1 MKICTVTLHL
11 WRLFHKCQLSLLLYK
26 QNFQL
31 VNLLSVEN
39 LSKSFGEKLL
49 FENLSFGLD
58 QGQKVALIAG
68 NGSGKSTLL
77 NIIMG
82 LDIPDSGKVVLRADI
97 KIAYLTQTPVFNSGE
112 NIVDVILNSSNQ
124 FVAATREYE
133 EAIMAV
139 DQSDNAENKNRLDK
153 AISRMDALQAWDYES
168 RVKEVLGK
176 LNIGDLHRKMGT
188 LSGGQVRK
196 VALAKVLIDEVDLL
210 IMDEPTNHLDIDM
223 IEWLEDF
230 LNKQRLTL
238 LLVTHDRYFLD
249 NVCEEIYELDH
260 FGMFQYKGD
269 YAWFVEKKAEREA
282 RERLEVEK
290 AKNIYRTELEWM
302 RRMPKARTHKSK
314 SRIDAFYD
322 LEQKAKRRLDEE
334 RPEFR
339 VKVSRIGNNIL
350 ELNNIHKAYPDGP
363 EVISDFS
370 YTFKRGERIGVVGP
384 NGAGKSTLFRLIM
397 GEEKLSQGSIK
408 VGQTM
413 VFGYFSQINPPVK
426 PGKRVIELVRDVA
439 EEIPFG
445 NSSTMSAVQFLSYF
459 NFDPTTQYNYYE
471 NLSGGEKRRLH
482 LCLILVHNPN
492 FLILDEPTNDLD
504 IPTLNILEDF
514 LMRYTGCLMIA
525 THDRAFLDKL
535 ADHIFVFGENG
546 KIKDY
551 YSNYSAYR
559 LERLQEEMQQKKVQ
573 QEAKE
578 KHGKPRT
585 NIPRAS
591 FRQQQEY
598 NALSSEIE
606 MLETEKTDLLALL
619 SGGETDSEK
628 LQAASKRYADLT
640 AILEEKELRW
650 LELSEICG

>member
-1 MKICTVTLHL
+1 M
-11 WRLFHKCQLSLLLYK
+11 
-26 QNFQL
+26 
-31 VNLLSVEN
+31 NLLSVEN

-82 LDIPDSGKVVLRADI
+82 LDIPDSGKVVLRNDI
-97 KIAYLTQTPVFNSGE
+97 KVAYLAQAPAFNADE
-112 NIVDVILNSSNQ
+112 NIVDVILNTSNQ

-133 EAIMAV
+133 EAILAV
-139 DQSDNAENKNRLDK
+139 EMVDNTENQIRLDK
-153 AISRMDALQAWDYES
+153 AISRMDVLQAWDYES
-168 RVKEVLGK
+168 RVREVLGK
-176 LNIGDLHRKMGT
+176 LNIGELHRKMGT
-188 LSGGQVRK
+188 LSGGQIRK
-196 VALAKVLIDEVDLL
+196 VALAKVLIDDVDLL
-210 IMDEPTNHLDIDM
+210 VMDEPTNHLDIDM

-249 NVCEEIYELDH
+249 NVCDEIYELDQRA
-260 FGMFQYKGD
+260 MFQYKGD

-314 SRIDAFYD
+314 SRIEAFYD
-322 LEQKAKRRLDEE
+322 LEQKAKRRLDED
-334 RPEFR
+334 RPEFH
-339 VKVSRIGNNIL
+339 VKISRIGNNIL
-350 ELNNIHKAYPDGP
+350 ELNNIHKAYDNGP

-384 NGAGKSTLFRLIM
+384 NGVGKSTLFKLIM
-397 GEEKLSQGSIK
+397 GQEKLSKGTIK
-408 VGQTM
+408 AGQTM
-413 VFGYFSQINPPVK
+413 VFGYFSQMNPPVK
-426 PGKRVIELVRDVA
+426 AGKRIVELVRDVA

-445 NSSTMSAVQFLSYF
+445 NSSTMSATQFLSYF

-482 LCLILVHNPN
+482 LCLTLVHNPN

-514 LMRYTGCLMIA
+514 LIRYTGCLLIA

-535 ADHIFVFGENG
+535 ADHIFVFEGNG
-546 KIKDY
+546 KIKDH

-559 LERLQEEMQQKKVQ
+559 FERLQEEMQQKKIL
-573 QEAKE
+573 QETKE
-578 KHGKPRT
+578 KREKPRANVQKAT
-585 NIPRAS
+585 
-591 FRQQQEY
+591 FKQQQEY
-598 NALSSEIE
+598 TLLTKEIE
-606 MLETEKTDLLALL
+606 ALETEKAIVMAVL
-619 SGGETDSEK
+619 SASESDVAGLK
-628 LQAASKRYADLT
+628 KASERYAVL
-640 AILEEKELRW
+640 ISELEEKELRW
-650 LELSEICG
+650 LELSEICS